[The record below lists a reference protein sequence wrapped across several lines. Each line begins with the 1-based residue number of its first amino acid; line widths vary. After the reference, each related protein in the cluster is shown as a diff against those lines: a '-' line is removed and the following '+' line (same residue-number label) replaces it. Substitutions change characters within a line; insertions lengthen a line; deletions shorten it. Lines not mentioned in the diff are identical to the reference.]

1 MRHPFPGP
9 GIGIRILGEV
19 TAERVEIARKAD
31 HIYISAIRGAGI
43 YDQMSQAYAGVD
55 TNKAVGVMGDTRV
68 YGYIIIL
75 RAVTTSD
82 FMSAEAFE
90 FPWALLQK
98 IARTIVNSVDGV
110 SRVTY
115 DL

>member
-1 MRHPFPGP
+1 M
-9 GIGIRILGEV
+9 
-19 TAERVEIARKAD
+19 
-31 HIYISAIRGAGI
+31 
-43 YDQMSQAYAGVD
+43 
-55 TNKAVGVMGDTRV
+55 
-68 YGYIIIL
+68 
-75 RAVTTSD
+75 TTSD

-115 DL
+115 DLYAPPYPLYI